1 MFISNIIN
9 SFRNCSNIFFVL
21 TENLQKFTFCSDE
34 VNKSLEK
41 KNGEYG
47 EIVGKLLNTEL
58 VLTQIKNNLETVT
71 NQLQTKEAEISGLK
85 QQLAQSQSSS
95 G

>member
-21 TENLQKFTFCSDE
+21 TENLQKITFCSDE